1 MNEDNNLR
9 IFLVTAGSRGDFEPF
24 YAFAKKATELG
35 HEVYLS
41 VTEEFFP
48 KITNEKFTALLLP
61 GSIQYFV
68 DKNGVS
74 IIKNSLDFLP
84 NVRPF
89 VVKLLDRAAE
99 QIINE
104 KPDVVLYHPSV
115 LTAPIA
121 ARSIGAASGL
131 VEIIPV
137 LTPTKE
143 FASAGLWTSNLGILN
158 KLSYK
163 AVILAEKLFYLETR
177 RWSKKLKI
185 KNIKP
190 DFSLSL
196 TSPAVLKRPSDWPDN
211 TYLVG
216 PWHQPDKEEVDQ
228 VVLDFVN
235 RKDTVYAGFGSMKK
249 GNPQKITTEIIKG
262 VKKLNMQI
270 LVSTGWGGLAVSQD
284 FINDPDVMF
293 VKSVSHTKIFPLV
306 KVILHHG
313 GIGTTHAALRAGTP
327 SVIIPFIVDQPWWAH
342 KLHTQKLGPKSLPFR
357 KIKSNKVSQRILE
370 ALKYRDNV
378 TKVSQDMKTDNGVAE
393 TIKVLQKY
401 VIS

>member
-1 MNEDNNLR
+1 
-9 IFLVTAGSRGDFEPF
+9 
-24 YAFAKKATELG
+24 
-35 HEVYLS
+35 
-41 VTEEFFP
+41 
-48 KITNEKFTALLLP
+48 
-61 GSIQYFV
+61 
-68 DKNGVS
+68 
-74 IIKNSLDFLP
+74 LP

-89 VVKLLDRAAE
+89 IVKLLDTAAE
-99 QIINE
+99 QILKV
-104 KPDVVLYHPSV
+104 KPDVVLYHPTV

-121 ARSIGAASGL
+121 ARSIGAISGL

-143 FASAGLWTSNLGILN
+143 FASAGLWTSNLGFLN
-158 KLSYK
+158 KFTYK

-177 RWSKKLKI
+177 KWSKKLGI
-185 KNIKP
+185 KNTKP

-216 PWHQPDKEEVDQ
+216 PWHEPDKEEVDQ
-228 VVLDFVN
+228 IVLDFVN

-249 GNPQKITTEIIKG
+249 GNPQKITAEIIKG
-262 VKKLNMQI
+262 VKKLNMQV

-284 FINDPDVMF
+284 FVNDPDVMC

-327 SVIIPFIVDQPWWAH
+327 SVIVPFIVDQPWWAH
-342 KLHTQKLGPKSLPFR
+342 KLHKQELGPKSLPLR
-357 KIKSNKVSQRILE
+357 KLKSKKVSQRILQ
-370 ALKYRDNV
+370 ALKYQNNV
-378 TKVSQDMKTDNGVAE
+378 FNIAQDMKLDNGVVE
-393 TIKVLQKY
+393 TIKILQKY
-401 VIS
+401 LSSKY

>member
-1 MNEDNNLR
+1 
-9 IFLVTAGSRGDFEPF
+9 
-24 YAFAKKATELG
+24 
-35 HEVYLS
+35 
-41 VTEEFFP
+41 
-48 KITNEKFTALLLP
+48 
-61 GSIQYFV
+61 
-68 DKNGVS
+68 
-74 IIKNSLDFLP
+74 
-84 NVRPF
+84 
-89 VVKLLDRAAE
+89 
-99 QIINE
+99 
-104 KPDVVLYHPSV
+104 

-121 ARSIGAASGL
+121 ARSVGAVSGL

-143 FASAGLWTSNLGILN
+143 FASAGLWTSNLGFLN
-158 KLSYK
+158 KFTYK

-177 RWSKKLKI
+177 KWSKKLGI

-216 PWHQPDKEEVDQ
+216 PWHEPDKEEVDQ
-228 VVLDFVN
+228 IVLDFVN

-249 GNPQKITTEIIKG
+249 GNPQKITAEIIKG
-262 VKKLNMQI
+262 VKKLNMQV

-284 FINDPDVMF
+284 FVNDPDVMF

-327 SVIIPFIVDQPWWAH
+327 SVIVPFIVDQPWWAH
-342 KLHTQKLGPKSLPFR
+342 KLHKQELGPKSLPLR
-357 KIKSNKVSQRILE
+357 KLKSKKVSQRILQ
-370 ALKYRDNV
+370 ALRYQS
-378 TKVSQDMKTDNGVAE
+378 KVFNIAQDMKLDNGVVE
-393 TIKVLQKY
+393 TIKILQKY
-401 VIS
+401 LSSKY

>member
-1 MNEDNNLR
+1 MK
-9 IFLVTAGSRGDFEPF
+9 IYLVTAGSRGDFEPF

-35 HEVYLS
+35 NEVYLS
-41 VTEEFFP
+41 VTQEFFP
-48 KITNEKFTALLLP
+48 KIANENFTALPLP
-61 GSIQYFV
+61 GSIQHFV

-89 VVKLLDRAAE
+89 IVKLLDTAAE
-99 QIINE
+99 QILKV
-104 KPDVVLYHPSV
+104 KPDVVLYHPTV

-121 ARSIGAASGL
+121 ARSVGAVSGL

-143 FASAGLWTSNLGILN
+143 FASAGLWTSNLGFLN
-158 KLSYK
+158 KFTYK

-177 RWSKKLKI
+177 KWSKKLGI

-216 PWHQPDKEEVDQ
+216 PWHEPDKEEVDQ
-228 VVLDFVN
+228 IVLDFVN

-249 GNPQKITTEIIKG
+249 GNPQKITAEIIKG
-262 VKKLNMQI
+262 VKKLNMQV

-284 FINDPDVMF
+284 FVNDPDVMF

-327 SVIIPFIVDQPWWAH
+327 SVIVPFIVDQPWWAH
-342 KLHTQKLGPKSLPFR
+342 KLHKQELGPKSLPLR
-357 KIKSNKVSQRILE
+357 KLKSKKVSQRILQ
-370 ALKYRDNV
+370 ALKYQNNV
-378 TKVSQDMKTDNGVAE
+378 FNIAQDMKLDNGVVE
-393 TIKVLQKY
+393 TIKILQKY
-401 VIS
+401 LSSKY

>member
-1 MNEDNNLR
+1 LK
-9 IFLVTAGSRGDFEPF
+9 IYLVTAGSRGDFEPF

-35 HEVYLS
+35 NEVYLS
-41 VTEEFFP
+41 VTQEFFP
-48 KITNEKFTALLLP
+48 KITDEKFTALPLP

-89 VVKLLDRAAE
+89 IVKLLDTAAE
-99 QIINE
+99 QILKV
-104 KPDVVLYHPSV
+104 KPDVVLYHPTV

-121 ARSIGAASGL
+121 ARSVGAVSGL

-143 FASAGLWTSNLGILN
+143 FASAGLWTSNLGFLN
-158 KLSYK
+158 KFTYK

-177 RWSKKLKI
+177 KWSKKLGI

-216 PWHQPDKEEVDQ
+216 PWHEPDKEEVDQ
-228 VVLDFVN
+228 IVLDFVN

-249 GNPQKITTEIIKG
+249 GNPQKITAEIIKG
-262 VKKLNMQI
+262 VKKLNMQV

-284 FINDPDVMF
+284 FVNDPDVMF

-327 SVIIPFIVDQPWWAH
+327 SVIVPFIVDQPWWAH
-342 KLHTQKLGPKSLPFR
+342 KLHKQELGPKSLPLR
-357 KIKSNKVSQRILE
+357 KLKSKKVSQRILQ
-370 ALKYRDNV
+370 ALRYQS
-378 TKVSQDMKTDNGVAE
+378 KVFNIAQDMKLDNGVVE
-393 TIKVLQKY
+393 TIKILQKY
-401 VIS
+401 ISSKY

>member
-1 MNEDNNLR
+1 MK
-9 IFLVTAGSRGDFEPF
+9 IYLVTAGSRGDFEPF

-35 HEVYLS
+35 NEVYLS
-41 VTEEFFP
+41 VTQEFFP
-48 KITNEKFTALLLP
+48 KIANENFTALPLP
-61 GSIQYFV
+61 GSIQHFV

-89 VVKLLDRAAE
+89 IVKLLDTAAE
-99 QIINE
+99 QILKV
-104 KPDVVLYHPSV
+104 KPDVVLYHPTV

-121 ARSIGAASGL
+121 ARSVGAVSGL

-143 FASAGLWTSNLGILN
+143 FASAGLWTSNLGFLN
-158 KLSYK
+158 KFTYK

-177 RWSKKLKI
+177 KWSKKLGI

-216 PWHQPDKEEVDQ
+216 PWHEPDKEEVDQ
-228 VVLDFVN
+228 IVLDFVN

-249 GNPQKITTEIIKG
+249 GNPQKITAEIIKG
-262 VKKLNMQI
+262 VKKLNMQV

-284 FINDPDVMF
+284 FVNDPDVMF

-327 SVIIPFIVDQPWWAH
+327 SVIVPFIVDQPWWAH
-342 KLHTQKLGPKSLPFR
+342 KLHKQELGPKSLPLR
-357 KIKSNKVSQRILE
+357 KLKSKKVSQRILQ
-370 ALKYRDNV
+370 ALRYQS
-378 TKVSQDMKTDNGVAE
+378 KVFNIAQDMKLDNGVVE
-393 TIKVLQKY
+393 TIKILQKY
-401 VIS
+401 LSSKY